1 MTGRELSQALFDN
14 VLAKGRKVRKEDLA
28 AYRQEAQDLKKTC
41 DNIELEGLRE
51 RRDAF
56 LKIQFGTCF
65 CPKDDFHMLLREY
78 PWRYIFTLNIDDLVE
93 YIYSD
98 CPKEQ
103 QPLVHVKQSS
113 TLRSSASL
121 ELYKLHGSVSRP
133 DLGYVFD
140 SEEYRAYAAS
150 ASWTLTTFGHQAM
163 TNDVIFLGTEFQEED
178 MHLMLQQLAA
188 MVEVVQPPHYFFVT
202 PEIHDRRLSRKIQ
215 DSKNMHFIP
224 WKTERFL
231 RMVKAEIGD
240 ISEIRRKMRDY
251 GMVFYDEQYP
261 AGGQAGHA
269 VYERAVSWGAA
280 QASGLFQGR
289 RYPPPG
295 AGGKGK
301 GAGGQG
307 RASPGGCFRGRLC
320 GQDLRG
326 HPAWR
331 GPDER
336 RV

>member
-1 MTGRELSQALFDN
+1 MNLSADEKLLIERMSARTPVLVLGAGFSIGAKNGTGKPLMTGRELSQALFDN

-202 PEIHDRRLSRKIQ
+202 PEIHDRAAEPEDPGQQKYALHPLEDRALPQ
-215 DSKNMHFIP
+215 DGQG
-224 WKTERFL
+224 
-231 RMVKAEIGD
+231 GD
-240 ISEIRRKMRDY
+240 RRHQRD
-251 GMVFYDEQYP
+251 
-261 AGGQAGHA
+261 
-269 VYERAVSWGAA
+269 
-280 QASGLFQGR
+280 
-289 RYPPPG
+289 PPG
-295 AGGKGK
+295 RCGTTAWSFTMSSTRRRT
-301 GAGGQG
+301 G
-307 RASPGGCFRGRLC
+307 RSRSI
-320 GQDLRG
+320 
-326 HPAWR
+326 
-331 GPDER
+331 
-336 RV
+336 